1 MAEQQIFRRVS
12 LERLSTPEQLDHLMQ
27 VTTPKGW
34 YALWTLC
41 GILLIALVW
50 SVVGSLPTDISGPAL
65 IMPPRGVDDV
75 YAPAAGVIREVLVK
89 EGDLVEAGDVVAR
102 MEQKEMEE
110 KGTRSKSEIEL
121 KVAATR
127 SRIIALEKGAQS
139 KREALALGLI
149 APSELDSTDNAL
161 ASARSELKSLQ
172 NQLELG
178 GLDIRRAQEVRANK
192 SGRIIEV
199 IVSPG
204 TLVNRGDP
212 LFTYVDSGQELN
224 AIAFIPEVGDQA
236 KPGMLAKISPK
247 TIKKEEFGSMFGKVY
262 QVSEFPARTHLLY
275 DLTHNNVL
283 LNQLAAKGAPYVI
296 WMTLE
301 KDPKSFSGYRWSSA
315 GGPQER
321 IAAGMVCE
329 ARIVV
334 REQRPITM
342 VIPALK
348 KFLGM

>member
-121 KVAATR
+121 KLAATR

-172 NQLELG
+172 KRLGVTTVYVTHDQVEAMSLGDRIAVLHDNRVEQVGTPSELYDKPATAFVGQFIGTPPMNLLPARLVRQGDAWAAAVGAITLPLPAAKTAAVQASGAGILLGVRPESIALGRAG
-178 GLDIRRAQEVRANK
+178 GGKLSGLVQSVEPLGRETTVRLLVEGQSLAVVT
-192 SGRIIEV
+192 GRSDLAAGQSV
-199 IVSPG
+199 GVS
-204 TLVNRGDP
+204 
-212 LFTYVDSGQELN
+212 
-224 AIAFIPEVGDQA
+224 
-236 KPGMLAKISPK
+236 
-247 TIKKEEFGSMFGKVY
+247 
-262 QVSEFPARTHLLY
+262 FPA
-275 DLTHNNVL
+275 
-283 LNQLAAKGAPYVI
+283 
-296 WMTLE
+296 
-301 KDPKSFSGYRWSSA
+301 
-315 GGPQER
+315 
-321 IAAGMVCE
+321 E
-329 ARIVV
+329 ACHVFPV
-334 REQRPITM
+334 
-342 VIPALK
+342 
-348 KFLGM
+348 